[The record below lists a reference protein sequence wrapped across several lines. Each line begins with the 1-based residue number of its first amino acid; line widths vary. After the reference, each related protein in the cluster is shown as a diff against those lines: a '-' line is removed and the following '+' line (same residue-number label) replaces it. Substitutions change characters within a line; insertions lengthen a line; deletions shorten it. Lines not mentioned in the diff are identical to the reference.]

1 MLIGKWNKSVNY
13 LLRTLEPTMTPRG
26 LLNFY
31 PHCDNVLITKLF
43 PTAAGP
49 NPPANQR
56 LVPAPE
62 EAPPLPANAT
72 LDDRKLRELQNK
84 LFIDYTKAIQIAWH
98 EIMASFDDSIYSAL
112 ETMTGANAQNFKG
125 CPQKT

>member
-1 MLIGKWNKSVNY
+1 MTSIRKNPCYNRMVVKLEGPHYSMLIGKWNKSVNY

-31 PHCDNVLITKLF
+31 PHCDNVLFTKLF

-56 LVPAPE
+56 QVPAPE

-72 LDDRKLRELQNK
+72 LDDHKTSKGALQKIKSNY
-84 LFIDYTKAIQIAWH
+84 L
-98 EIMASFDDSIYSAL
+98 
-112 ETMTGANAQNFKG
+112 KG
-125 CPQKT
+125 CIRI